1 MNITKRGKTEPGYLF
16 LGPRNTELGDDSAV
30 IVSDGGQLIWQ
41 SPSEN
46 VLAFQ
51 PQIYEGNPVLTYW
64 NGSLNEGFGWGA
76 ISVLDSSYEEIYQVT
91 LGGNETFVTVADV
104 DFPSYIDLH
113 ENFITDED
121 TILVTAVN
129 VTQADLSSVGGPK
142 DGWIQDGLFYEI
154 DIKTNE
160 VLFRWS
166 VFEHDSEVPMS
177 NSYLPLLGTGT
188 SRTDPYGYSHL
199 NSVAKYGDAYLI
211 SSRYMCSIFYI
222 HKNGTVLWQLEVRK
236 LSESKPPPWDIS
248 IH

>member
-1 MNITKRGKTEPGYLF
+1 MASLHFFALCLLFLCHGFPNSLAASILARQGGSPHPSATEEALSWPSQSFKSSPLRPPSMNITKRGKTEPGYLF

-154 DIKTNE
+154 DRK
-160 VLFRWS
+160 S
-166 VFEHDSEVPMS
+166 VV
-177 NSYLPLLGTGT
+177 
-188 SRTDPYGYSHL
+188 
-199 NSVAKYGDAYLI
+199 
-211 SSRYMCSIFYI
+211 
-222 HKNGTVLWQLEVRK
+222 
-236 LSESKPPPWDIS
+236 
-248 IH
+248 